1 MLWRVLQA
9 NQWRVAR
16 ESGVEAVVA
25 AMERFPMHPMVQL
38 SALLCM
44 IPLTLENAM
53 MQVGCC
59 SWTPAVELPVPCCCL
74 QRQPPSSAWL
84 AAALQGARI
93 LCRPLTHFCMGFP
106 A

>member
-1 MLWRVLQA
+1 MGHQTNSAPSSAGLSSRALTHIKQAATCSCSLLRACGTCCWTLPRLWLLLQA

-59 SWTPAVELPVPCCCL
+59 L
-74 QRQPPSSAWL
+74 
-84 AAALQGARI
+84 
-93 LCRPLTHFCMGFP
+93 
-106 A
+106 

>member
-1 MLWRVLQA
+1 M
-9 NQWRVAR
+9 
-16 ESGVEAVVA
+16 A

-59 SWTPAVELPVPCCCL
+59 LRTPAVELPVPCCCL
-74 QRQPPSSAWL
+74 QAVRLLCMLDCSSAGCHGLPQAIHTLLHRGL
-84 AAALQGARI
+84 ARLLKDGSMQ
-93 LCRPLTHFCMGFP
+93 
-106 A
+106 

>member
-1 MLWRVLQA
+1 MLWWVLQA

-53 MQVGCC
+53 MQVGWCLC
-59 SWTPAVELPVPCCCL
+59 TPAVELPAALLLPAGSCL
-74 QRQPPSSAWL
+74 PLHAWL
-84 AAALQGARI
+84 
-93 LCRPLTHFCMGFP
+93 
-106 A
+106 